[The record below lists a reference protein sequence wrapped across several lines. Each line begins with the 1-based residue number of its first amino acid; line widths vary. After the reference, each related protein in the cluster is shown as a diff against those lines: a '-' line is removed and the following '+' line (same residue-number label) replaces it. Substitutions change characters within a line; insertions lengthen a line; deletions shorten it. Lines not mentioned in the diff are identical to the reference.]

1 MTHLWILIPETMTF
15 NIKWI
20 ASSLW
25 PSIEKPALPLDASK
39 CMQVTMRSADN
50 ISTYDCIQLGRCP
63 QAAPLGRY
71 TQLIT
76 KVGSDPLSQLGGKP
90 SQDWVC
96 SAVCIG
102 NVVLPW
108 IAIIVLDHI
117 VAQEWRNNIIRIR
130 QKSSRF
136 QQMNIDV
143 FLAPPASSDSLTSK
157 NA

>member
-1 MTHLWILIPETMTF
+1 MTF
-15 NIKWI
+15 NVKQIG
-20 ASSLW
+20 SSLG
-25 PSIEKPALPLDASK
+25 PFIEKLALQWDASK
-39 CMQVTMRSADN
+39 CMQVIMQSAYN

-63 QAAPLGRY
+63 QAAPLRRDPQF
-71 TQLIT
+71 TA
-76 KVGSDPLSQLGGKP
+76 KVGSNPLLQLAGKP

-108 IAIIVLDHI
+108 ITIIVLDHI
-117 VAQEWRNNIIRIR
+117 VAQGRRNNIIRIR

-143 FLAPPASSDSLTSK
+143 FLAPPASSDSLTPK
-157 NA
+157 NV